1 MQRPHRPGG
10 LPGRLA
16 CGIVPLLAALVAAPG
31 CRRNASGP
39 APAEAPAAPVVTTQA
54 VRRAVP
60 LTVRAIGHVEPVA
73 SLAIRARVG
82 GDLTRVWF
90 TEGQRVEPGD
100 TLFTIDPR
108 PFEIAL
114 REAEARLARDEAL
127 LEKARNDAARFEDL
141 VRQQVIS
148 PAEHEQTAATLA
160 SLRATVEADR
170 AAVDSARLQLAYCT
184 IRSPIRGRTGALR
197 VTEGNLV
204 RANDDSPL
212 VTIHQL
218 SPIRVAFS
226 IPARFLPAIQARRA
240 AALRVTA
247 TVPDHGGA
255 FEGRLGFVDNAV
267 DQPTSTVLLKA
278 VFPNDTEALWP
289 GQFVDVV
296 LTLGEE
302 PDRVVVPSAAVQ
314 TGQQGQYVFVVTPA
328 STAELRPVRVSR
340 ADERDTVIE
349 SGLDGG
355 ETVVLD
361 GHLRVVPG
369 GRVSVR
375 GHAPASGSPAVG
387 GGAWTAPSPR
397 PPAAAAGIAS
407 AGRTTGATSR
417 SPARPFSRPDG
428 SAAGLRRQP

>member
-1 MQRPHRPGG
+1 
-10 LPGRLA
+10 
-16 CGIVPLLAALVAAPG
+16 VAAPG
-31 CRRNASGP
+31 CRRTAPGP
-39 APAEAPAAPVVTTQA
+39 AVAEAPAAPVVTTQA
-54 VRRAVP
+54 VRRTMP
-60 LTVRAIGHVEPVA
+60 LTVRALGHVEPVA

-90 TEGQRVEPGD
+90 TEGQRVEAGD

-127 LEKARNDAARFEDL
+127 LEKARRDAARFEDL
-141 VRQQVIS
+141 VRQRIIS

-226 IPARFLPAIQARRA
+226 IPARFLPAVQARRGA
-240 AALRVTA
+240 GLRVTA
-247 TVPDHGGA
+247 IVPDHGGA
-255 FEGRLGFVDNAV
+255 FDGRLAFVDNAV
-267 DQPTSTVLLKA
+267 DLATSTVLLKA
-278 VFPNDTEALWP
+278 VFSNDTEALWP
-289 GQFVDVV
+289 GQFVDVE

-314 TGQQGQYVFVVTPA
+314 TGQQGQYVFIVTPA

-340 ADERDTVIE
+340 ADERDAVIE

-355 ETVVLD
+355 ETIVLD

-375 GHAPASGSPAVG
+375 GSAPAQRPPAVG
-387 GGAWTAPSPR
+387 DGATPPPPGPPGAAGRAAGAVRPSPA
-397 PPAAAAGIAS
+397 PPV
-407 AGRTTGATSR
+407 SR
-417 SPARPFSRPDG
+417 RGG
-428 SAAGLRRQP
+428 SGAGLRRQP

>member
-1 MQRPHRPGG
+1 VSARASH
-10 LPGRLA
+10 A
-16 CGIVPLLAALVAAPG
+16 PLGVLSLAATLFAVPG
-31 CRRNASGP
+31 CRGSASQP
-39 APAEAPAAPVVTTQA
+39 PPAEPPAAPVVTTQA
-54 VRRAVP
+54 VRRTVP
-60 LTVRAIGHVEPVA
+60 LTVRAIGHVEPIA
-73 SLAIRARVG
+73 SLTIRARVG
-82 GDLTRVWF
+82 GELTRVWF

-127 LEKARNDAARFEDL
+127 LEKARSDAARFEDL

-204 RANDDSPL
+204 RANEDNPL
-212 VTIHQL
+212 VTVHQL
-218 SPIRVAFS
+218 SPIRVAFA
-226 IPARFLPAIQARRA
+226 IPARYLPAIQARRTP
-240 AALRVTA
+240 ALRVTA
-247 TVPDHGGA
+247 IVPDHGGT
-255 FEGRLGFVDNAV
+255 FDGRLAFVDNAV
-267 DQPTSTVLLKA
+267 DQATSTVLLRA

-302 PDRVVVPSAAVQ
+302 RDRVVVPSAAVQ
-314 TGQQGQYVFVVTPA
+314 TGQQGQYVFVVTPE

-340 ADERDTVIE
+340 ADERDAVIE

-355 ETVVLD
+355 ETIVLD

-369 GRVSVR
+369 GRVAVR
-375 GHAPASGSPAVG
+375 PGAAG
-387 GGAWTAPSPR
+387 GGATAPPPR
-397 PPAAAAGIAS
+397 PAATAGV
-407 AGRTTGATSR
+407 AGAG
-417 SPARPFSRPDG
+417 ARPVATPSAPGSDAPGRDGEGAWGRRP
-428 SAAGLRRQP
+428 R